1 MQLRSNKKQSQN
13 DFLSEW
19 IPWRT
24 TYLSILLDSEA
35 PGQLQDKCTICLQ
48 ADSEIRCLSCIEH
61 HVWCHSC
68 AVKAHLSL
76 PFHRLQRWNGQFYE
90 IISLQDLG
98 FTLNL
103 GHNGDVCPLNTGES
117 EHSDQ
122 ITVVDSAGIF
132 VHTVKWCK
140 CNMANNQDKH
150 LELLRHRLFPSTIFR
165 PQTAFT
171 FNVLDEF
178 LIDSLECKTSASSF
192 YSKLRR
198 LSNNAFPDTLPVG
211 FQTIL

>member
-1 MQLRSNKKQSQN
+1 M
-13 DFLSEW
+13 EW

-35 PGQLQDKCTICLQ
+35 PEQQDKCTLCLQ
-48 ADSEIRCLSCIEH
+48 ADSEIRCLSCIGH
-61 HVWCHSC
+61 HGWCRTCS
-68 AVKAHLSL
+68 VKAHQSL
-76 PFHRLQRWNGQFYE
+76 PFHRLQRWNGRFYE
-90 IISLQDLG
+90 VISLQDLG

-103 GHNGDVCPLNTGES
+103 GHNGDVCPLSAGET
-117 EHSDQ
+117 EHGDR

-132 VHTVKWCK
+132 VHLVKWCR
-140 CNMANNQDKH
+140 CNGADDQDKH
-150 LELLRHRLFPSTIFR
+150 LQLLRHCLFPSTVSK

-178 LIDSLECKTSASSF
+178 HIDSLECKTSASSF

-198 LSNNAFPDTLPVG
+198 LTNNAFPDTLPVC
-211 FQTIL
+211 FPILL

>member
-1 MQLRSNKKQSQN
+1 
-13 DFLSEW
+13 
-19 IPWRT
+19 
-24 TYLSILLDSEA
+24 
-35 PGQLQDKCTICLQ
+35 
-48 ADSEIRCLSCIEH
+48 
-61 HVWCHSC
+61 V
-68 AVKAHLSL
+68 VKAHLCL

-90 IISLQDLG
+90 AISLQDLG

-103 GHNGDVCPLNTGES
+103 GHNGDVCPLRTGNG
-117 EHSDQ
+117 DQ

-132 VHTVKWCK
+132 IHLVKWCRCK
-140 CNMANNQDKH
+140 GPSNEDKH
-150 LELLRHRLFPSTIFR
+150 LQLLHHRLFPSTTFK

-198 LSNNAFPDTLPVG
+198 LTNNAFPGTLPVC
-211 FQTIL
+211 FHIFYYRKKLTLQY

>member
-1 MQLRSNKKQSQN
+1 
-13 DFLSEW
+13 
-19 IPWRT
+19 
-24 TYLSILLDSEA
+24 
-35 PGQLQDKCTICLQ
+35 
-48 ADSEIRCLSCIEH
+48 
-61 HVWCHSC
+61 V
-68 AVKAHLSL
+68 VKAHLCL

-90 IISLQDLG
+90 AISLQDLG

-103 GHNGDVCPLNTGES
+103 GHNGDVCPLSTGNG
-117 EHSDQ
+117 DQ

-132 VHTVKWCK
+132 IHLVKWCRCK
-140 CNMANNQDKH
+140 GPSNEDKH
-150 LELLRHRLFPSTIFR
+150 LQLLHHRLFPSTTFK

-198 LSNNAFPDTLPVG
+198 LTNNAFPGTLPVC
-211 FQTIL
+211 FHIFYYRKKLTLQY